1 MSWLAKLLEKIKD
14 FSTKRTA
21 VVDRKSP
28 IALRCS
34 VHGKF
39 YRAPIDILRTKHV
52 CPKCSGVLRMTDSEF
67 IRKARSVHG
76 NLYDYSKVSKTLTG
90 KKVSIICKEHGEF
103 KQSKSNHVFLKNGCP
118 HCAGNARLTV
128 EKFISKATKVHGGKY
143 DYSLVKSVDSEKPIQ
158 IICKI
163 HGSFKQNRS
172 NHLIGHG
179 CKQCAID
186 QNHHTCYKR
195 KEYKLGSRI
204 IQVQGFEPFALD
216 YVLQVKKVKPN
227 KIYVGIQVPIIEYRK
242 ANQQQATHYPDF
254 FIPEQNRLVEVKSV
268 WTFLKGFS
276 DLKCKR
282 EASVEAGFRYT
293 VLLMSSN
300 GERLPLPKRWY
311 KYTLKR
317 MNRYIE
323 WLRSNYSYC

>member
-1 MSWLAKLLEKIKD
+1 MPWLYKLLGKIEK
-14 FSTKRTA
+14 FSTKRTI
-21 VVDRKSP
+21 VIDRKSP
-28 IALRCS
+28 LALRCS
-34 VHGKF
+34 IHGNF
-39 YRAPIDILRTKHV
+39 HRAPIDILRTKHV
-52 CPKCSGVLRMTDSEF
+52 CPRCSGVLRMTAPEF
-67 IRKARSVHG
+67 IKKARSVHG
-76 NLYDYSKVSKTLTG
+76 NLYDYSKVPKTLTD
-90 KKVSIICKEHGEF
+90 KKISIICKEHGAF
-103 KQSKSNHVFLKNGCP
+103 KQSRSNHIFLKNGCP
-118 HCAGNARLTV
+118 QCAGNAKRTI
-128 EKFISKATKVHGGKY
+128 KSFIDKAKKVHGSKY
-143 DYSLVKSVDSEKPIQ
+143 DYSLVESVESKKLIQ
-158 IICKI
+158 IVCKK
-163 HGSFKQNRS
+163 HGSFSQSIS

-186 QNHHTCYKR
+186 RNHQICYKR
-195 KEYKLGSRI
+195 KEYKLGRRI
-204 IQVQGFEPFALD
+204 VQVQGFEPFALD
-216 YVLQVKKVKPN
+216 YVLQVKKIKPN
-227 KIYVGIQVPIIEYRK
+227 KIYVGRQVPIIEYRK
-242 ANQQQATHYPDF
+242 ANRQQATHYPDF